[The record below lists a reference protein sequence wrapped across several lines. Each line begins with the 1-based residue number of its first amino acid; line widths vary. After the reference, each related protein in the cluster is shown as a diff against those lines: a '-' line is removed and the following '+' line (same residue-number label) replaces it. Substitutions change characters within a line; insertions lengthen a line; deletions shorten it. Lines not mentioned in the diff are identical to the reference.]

1 MIAPERRGQAA
12 ATAVLI
18 VDDEEDIRELLEL
31 SLLRMGLGADTVGS
45 LAEARERIERVRY
58 RLCLTDMR
66 LPDGDGLELVEFIQH
81 QQPALPV
88 AVITAY
94 GSIETAIRALKLGAF
109 DFVTKPIELQVLR
122 GLVLHA
128 LRLPGQVAASGA
140 AGEGDAAVWRDL
152 VGHTPAM
159 VQLRGQIEKLARNQA
174 PVFIYGESGTG
185 KEVIARLIHR
195 LGVRAAGPFVPVNCG
210 AIPPELMESEFFG
223 YLKGSFSGAVADK
236 DGLFQAASGGTL
248 FLDEV
253 ADLPLS
259 MQVKLLRAIQERAVR
274 PVGGQNEDPID
285 VRILSASHRD
295 LAQLVAENRFRQD
308 LYFRIN
314 VIALH
319 VPPLRARL
327 EDIPELAA
335 HVLARLAERDGGPVR
350 ALSPEALAALAQY
363 AFPGNVRE
371 LENLLERACALCEGE
386 AIAADDLGLSRATIS
401 NLPLMPAPAEAG
413 EAAVREVEVKE
424 TAARAGEADEG
435 EVAEGEASESEAKNG
450 LAEASGD
457 ERALILRTLD
467 ETRWNRSAA
476 ARKLGMTLRQLRYRL
491 QKWGME

>member
-1 MIAPERRGQAA
+1 MIFSERRGRAA
-12 ATAVLI
+12 AADVLV

-31 SLLRMGLGADTVGS
+31 SLLRMGLGADAAGS
-45 LAEARERIERVRY
+45 LAEARECIERTRY

-66 LPDGDGLELVEFIQH
+66 LPDGDGLELVEFIQR

-128 LRLPGQVAASGA
+128 LKLPGA
-140 AGEGDAAVWRDL
+140 AGEGAAALWCDL
-152 VGHTPAM
+152 VGHAPAM
-159 VQLRGQIEKLARNQA
+159 AQLRGQIEKLARNQA
-174 PVFIYGESGTG
+174 PVFIHGESGTG

-195 LGVRAAGPFVPVNCG
+195 LGARAAGPFVPVNCG

-223 YLKGSFSGAVADK
+223 HLKGSFSGAVADK

-248 FLDEV
+248 LLDEV

-274 PVGGQNEDPID
+274 PVGAQNEEPVD

-295 LAQLVAENRFRQD
+295 LARLVAENRFRQD

-314 VIALH
+314 VIALR

-327 EDIPELAA
+327 EDIP
-335 HVLARLAERDGGPVR
+335 
-350 ALSPEALAALAQY
+350 
-363 AFPGNVRE
+363 
-371 LENLLERACALCEGE
+371 
-386 AIAADDLGLSRATIS
+386 
-401 NLPLMPAPAEAG
+401 
-413 EAAVREVEVKE
+413 
-424 TAARAGEADEG
+424 
-435 EVAEGEASESEAKNG
+435 
-450 LAEASGD
+450 
-457 ERALILRTLD
+457 
-467 ETRWNRSAA
+467 
-476 ARKLGMTLRQLRYRL
+476 
-491 QKWGME
+491 